1 MHVAVCDDNIADRKQ
16 LERLLG
22 RESDERLHTTGVLY
36 VDSFG
41 NSTALFRAPKI
52 YDVFFIDMVEGA
64 MNGADLAASLR
75 ADGITAPIVLC
86 SSVIDYTRLAT
97 LPDNIFH
104 MSKPISPAALSE
116 MLSRA
121 YEIKAALIPKIA
133 IRGDTDTYYVPA
145 EDIMYVIPNTHYY
158 DVVLSDGTVHKM
170 FGTFNGFTFAF
181 ESYPQF
187 IVAGRHMIINASYV
201 TAVMFHSV
209 TMQDGTILKIS
220 RHDKKML
227 TAVYKKY
234 GKN

>member
-52 YDVFFIDMVEGA
+52 YDVFFIDMTEGA

-86 SSVIDYTRLAT
+86 SSVIDYTKEAS

-121 YEIKAALIPKIA
+121 YEIKSALIPKIA
-133 IRGDTDTYYVPA
+133 IRGDTETYYVPA
-145 EDIMYVIPNTHYY
+145 EDIMYVTPNAHYY
-158 DVVLSDGTVHKM
+158 DVTLSDGTIHKM
-170 FGTFNGFTFAF
+170 YGTFNGFTFSF
-181 ESYPQF
+181 ENYPQF
-187 IVAGRHMIINASYV
+187 VVTGKNMIINALYV
-201 TAVMFHSV
+201 TATSFHAV
-209 TMQDGTILKIS
+209 TMKDGTVLKIS
-220 RHDKKML
+220 RSDKKML
-227 TAVYKKY
+227 TAACKKY
-234 GKN
+234 GKK